1 MLTTKI
7 YILNFKTGDLEI
19 LNIGNHTINS
29 NKENDKLLKYLTD
42 NYNIDDINYMVV
54 TSREFN
60 IKEKDI
66 KL

>member
-7 YILNFKTGDLEI
+7 YILNFKTGNLEI

>member
-7 YILNFKTGDLEI
+7 YILNFKTGNLEI
-19 LNIGNHTINS
+19 LNIGNHIINS

>member
-19 LNIGNHTINS
+19 LNVGNHTINS
-29 NKENDKLLKYLTD
+29 NKENDKLLKYLID

>member
-19 LNIGNHTINS
+19 LNVGNHTINS

>member
-19 LNIGNHTINS
+19 LNIGNHIINS

>member
-7 YILNFKTGDLEI
+7 YILNFKTGNLEI
-19 LNIGNHTINS
+19 LNIGNHAINS